1 MPLVT
6 QPTSSGTLGVESRIT
21 YRVAQQSGNRSLS
34 VRVSNYVFAKASVSG
49 RYPGAHRSGDSLMA
63 TARPTPNLGG
73 RGDRVSIT
81 RRFPHSQF
89 EEREGPMKN
98 LRRNII
104 VLVGLGAALFVVSGI
119 FKNDDDG
126 WRWIAGGIG
135 WFGFL
140 ICVLSVLVLGVVA
153 FRRRHRPTTV

>member
-1 MPLVT
+1 M
-6 QPTSSGTLGVESRIT
+6 
-21 YRVAQQSGNRSLS
+21 
-34 VRVSNYVFAKASVSG
+34 
-49 RYPGAHRSGDSLMA
+49 
-63 TARPTPNLGG
+63 
-73 RGDRVSIT
+73 
-81 RRFPHSQF
+81 
-89 EEREGPMKN
+89 EGKDPVKN
-98 LRRNII
+98 LSKKI
-104 VLVGLGAALFVVSGI
+104 VGLVVLGAALFVVSGI